1 MELGLSILPVKI
13 YLVVYN
19 PADSAAHVSLADSSS
34 DVEEEDALPPRTL
47 PAHLDITPA
56 NAAYVSPNCLSIVV
70 SRMPQRSLCED
81 VHRK

>member
-47 PAHLDITPA
+47 PTHLDISPA
-56 NAAYVSPNCLSIVV
+56 NAEACRVSHLP
-70 SRMPQRSLCED
+70 
-81 VHRK
+81 VHRSIANASTLIVRRCA